1 MSSGDDQMK
10 KATAKKHILVI
21 DDDPVQL
28 RMIKGFLEDIYEV
41 TLIPSGKTAIEYLID
56 YSPDL
61 ILLDYEM
68 LLYNG
73 PTVLKIIRSKEKS
86 KDIPVFFLTG
96 ATDKEIVLECLSYNP
111 AGYMVKPVTKKGLT
125 SKLAEFFDPSLKH
138 DSEFDT
144 DADELMREAM
154 RERIIARV
162 NEKMQ
167 LQKNDGDDDE

>member
-1 MSSGDDQMK
+1 MK

-68 LLYNG
+68 PLYNG

-86 KDIPVFFLTG
+86 
-96 ATDKEIVLECLSYNP
+96 
-111 AGYMVKPVTKKGLT
+111 
-125 SKLAEFFDPSLKH
+125 
-138 DSEFDT
+138 
-144 DADELMREAM
+144 
-154 RERIIARV
+154 
-162 NEKMQ
+162 
-167 LQKNDGDDDE
+167 